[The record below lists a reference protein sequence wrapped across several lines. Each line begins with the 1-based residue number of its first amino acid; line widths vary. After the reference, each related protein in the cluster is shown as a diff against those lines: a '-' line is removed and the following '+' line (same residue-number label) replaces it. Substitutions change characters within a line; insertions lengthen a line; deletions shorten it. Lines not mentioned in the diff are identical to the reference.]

1 VGLLDAQECDEAAS
15 FFLFLCLYL
24 AFPFTGF
31 VTFMVAWMPVTVSI
45 AGWQLVSGI
54 SHTN

>member
-15 FFLFLCLYL
+15 FFRFLCLYL